1 MVFLARRGFKMYHI
15 KKKKKKHAV
24 LKSSSQKKNQNK
36 SESFSNGIFGHKK
49 YLFYFLRTICER
61 K

>member
-1 MVFLARRGFKMYHI
+1 M
-15 KKKKKKHAV
+15 KKKKKKLAV
-24 LKSSSQKKNQNK
+24 LKSSSQKKNQTK